1 LYLEIFLKNFFFK
14 FQVPST
20 VFRVHSKRL
29 NESNQ
34 PRVNSRTDPGLHS
47 SQERALSHTDSSM
60 RYRSA
65 GLFGK
70 SPDGHSLPTHEVFVR
85 RRAGESNRK
94 SRCFFQRTSALR
106 LCEQSQSLVVSSLG
120 TRIYT
125 LDFKCGN
132 AQVTTRAHTHTPS
145 TRYRGPVFCS
155 RLPWLRETRQRQ
167 LKTGHLFKK

>member
-1 LYLEIFLKNFFFK
+1 MYLEIFLKKNFFK

-47 SQERALSHTDSSM
+47 SQESALSHTDSSM

-85 RRAGESNRK
+85 ERAGESNRK
-94 SRCFFQRTSALR
+94 SRCQDLENFSTFFRKPPP
-106 LCEQSQSLVVSSLG
+106 LCEQNRPGDDEIIDRWSPVLHNSS
-120 TRIYT
+120 T
-125 LDFKCGN
+125 
-132 AQVTTRAHTHTPS
+132 
-145 TRYRGPVFCS
+145 
-155 RLPWLRETRQRQ
+155 
-167 LKTGHLFKK
+167 

>member
-1 LYLEIFLKNFFFK
+1 MYLEIFLKKFFFK

-34 PRVNSRTDPGLHS
+34 PRVNSRTDPGFHS
-47 SQERALSHTDSSM
+47 SRESALSRTDSSM

-94 SRCFFQRTSALR
+94 TRCQDLENFSTLFEKFFFRPTPP
-106 LCEQSQSLVVSSLG
+106 LCEQSVKDQTTGDRYLVDGVVRSSSDL
-120 TRIYT
+120 
-125 LDFKCGN
+125 C
-132 AQVTTRAHTHTPS
+132 VTALS
-145 TRYRGPVFCS
+145 
-155 RLPWLRETRQRQ
+155 
-167 LKTGHLFKK
+167 